1 MAREDQ
7 DVREELHFHMFF
19 LQFEQVYE
27 SQTVIEKL
35 ESSQADLMK
44 GA

>member
-1 MAREDQ
+1 MASKDQ
-7 DVREELHFHMFF
+7 DVREELHFDMFF

-27 SQTVIEKL
+27 SQSMIEKL

-44 GA
+44 GT